1 MWVGVR
7 REWSIR
13 SVLFIYL
20 LVKENKIFNM
30 EIFLVTM
37 AKNVVSG
44 YPKFPI
50 PMVKQ
55 LHEVLT
61 VLHNKDSHK
70 SRQVENTSEVTLKR
84 WLQQDVESFSLD
96 PRCFLLILLGFCLEK
111 DSSLLSKLFL
121 NLKKIY

>member
-1 MWVGVR
+1 MMWVGVR

-44 YPKFPI
+44 YLKFPI

-70 SRQVENTSEVTLKR
+70 SRQVENTWK
-84 WLQQDVESFSLD
+84 
-96 PRCFLLILLGFCLEK
+96 LL
-111 DSSLLSKLFL
+111 
-121 NLKKIY
+121 